1 MRLIVRDIVK
11 KTGEDI
17 ILAGAGYTFWPGK
30 TYGIIGENDKAKTA
44 FLDSI
49 AFETAYDSG
58 YIVLDCA
65 GKNCM
70 KPEMVEQLLEEPA
83 FPEFLTVREFVKY
96 FIEVNRKN
104 IEHVQRVEDYL
115 TMVELNDIPANR
127 IIKELA
133 FDERMRLQ
141 FLCFIIATPPI
152 IIINGI
158 KNVKDV
164 DYLKDIK
171 VYIDKIKENSIV
183 IMALKDQAL
192 SVYLCDETLTIEDGY
207 IQGGTNV

>member
-1 MRLIVRDIVK
+1 MRLIIRDIVK
-11 KTGEDI
+11 KKGEDI
-17 ILAGAGYTFWPGK
+17 LLAGAGYTFWPGK
-30 TYGIIGENDKAKTA
+30 TYGIIGENDKAKMA

-70 KPEMVEQLLEEPA
+70 KPEMVGQLLEEPA

-96 FIEVNRKN
+96 FVEVNKKS
-104 IEHVQRVEDYL
+104 IDKHLPVEEYL
-115 TMVELNDIPANR
+115 TMVELNELPTNR
-127 IIKELA
+127 IIKELT
-133 FDERMRLQ
+133 FEERMRLQ
-141 FLCFIIATPPI
+141 FLCFIISTPPV

-158 KNVKDV
+158 KNIKNV
-164 DYLKDIK
+164 DFLKDIK

-183 IMALKDQAL
+183 IMALKNQAL
-192 SVYLCDETLTIEDGY
+192 SVYLCDETLSVEDGY
-207 IQGGTNV
+207 IQGGTNA